1 LIILSNYLR
10 QHIYSYY
17 QFHQWSS
24 FFSRRACKINHDH
37 SQKKKIAQLWVFP
50 GNTLSFVCFENSQEK
65 KVLRGLFQ
73 IIVQS
78 FSCIDILAVEAKKQ
92 KQKQKLTVIKSTQFF
107 EDMFD
112 VFEKK
117 FDSLFVVFTGPDMV
131 TTFFWKKIPFL
142 VCK

>member
-1 LIILSNYLR
+1 
-10 QHIYSYY
+10 
-17 QFHQWSS
+17 
-24 FFSRRACKINHDH
+24 
-37 SQKKKIAQLWVFP
+37 
-50 GNTLSFVCFENSQEK
+50 
-65 KVLRGLFQ
+65 VLRGLFQIIVQ

-92 KQKQKLTVIKSTQFF
+92 KQNQNKNKTVIKSTQFF

-112 VFEKK
+112 VFEKI

-131 TTFFWKKIPFL
+131 TTFFGKKIPFL